1 MPSPVRNRHMI
12 EEKVMQLIHD
22 ATASV
27 VEPGATIHLASGPS
41 EGQAWR
47 FEKLSEHPTDGHRV
61 HASRSHPR
69 IGRVHRE
76 FHPRLFGCSVK
87 TGLPWYADR
96 ARLLHV
102 VQHMGATCVSA
113 FTAAVIAWMV
123 HEYGN
128 AEWAPVLTM
137 LGVHAGE

>member
-1 MPSPVRNRHMI
+1 
-12 EEKVMQLIHD
+12 MQLIHD
-22 ATASV
+22 VTASV
-27 VEPGATIHLASGPS
+27 VEPGAIIHLASGPN

-47 FEKLSEHPTDGHRV
+47 FEKLSAHPTDGHRV
-61 HASRSHPR
+61 HVSRSHPR

-96 ARLLHV
+96 QRLLHLV
-102 VQHMGATCVSA
+102 CRTGATWASA
-113 FTAAVIAWMV
+113 FTAAVVAWMV

-128 AEWAPVLTM
+128 AEWGPVLTV